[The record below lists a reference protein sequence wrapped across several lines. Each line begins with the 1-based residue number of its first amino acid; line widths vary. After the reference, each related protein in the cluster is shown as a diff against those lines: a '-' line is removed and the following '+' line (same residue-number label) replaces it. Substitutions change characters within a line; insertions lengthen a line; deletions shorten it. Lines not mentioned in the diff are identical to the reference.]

1 MKMSLVT
8 ATTMLLSMMLPEV
21 MSTSLISMGS
31 ILLMVM
37 MILLKMILLVKKN
50 VLEMS
55 LLMN

>member
-1 MKMSLVT
+1 
-8 ATTMLLSMMLPEV
+8 MLLSMMLQEV

-55 LLMN
+55 LLMS